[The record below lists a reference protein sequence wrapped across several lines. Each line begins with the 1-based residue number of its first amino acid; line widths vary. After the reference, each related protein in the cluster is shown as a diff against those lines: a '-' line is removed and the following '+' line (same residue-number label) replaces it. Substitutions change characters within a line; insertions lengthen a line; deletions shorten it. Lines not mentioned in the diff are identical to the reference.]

1 MVQKIKEGGFLI
13 KGTGGRIM
21 PIFPKKQ
28 EKKPAL
34 APSPYAPG
42 LGDLDEPPKPLF
54 DQHKAAMTSD
64 FEKSIHDQLKLP
76 EQFNPSTG
84 STPHFSLDAESSF
97 HAPSEEKK
105 QGDIPINY
113 DALLEEKQSEIK
125 SETKNRINSWSAS
138 DDKPTFHQPTMSPP
152 PEPFIAH
159 FIPLTALRNAETVIY
174 SLKDDLAI
182 SNDTLFRVDELNKQQ
197 LTVLEKWHLDLDYVD
212 TLLNNVDSIL
222 FNGG

>member
-1 MVQKIKEGGFLI
+1 
-13 KGTGGRIM
+13 
-21 PIFPKKQ
+21 
-28 EKKPAL
+28 
-34 APSPYAPG
+34 
-42 LGDLDEPPKPLF
+42 LDEPPKPLF

-64 FEKSIHDQLKLP
+64 FEKSIHDQLRLP

-84 STPHFSLDAESSF
+84 STPHFSLDAENSF

-113 DALLEEKQSEIK
+113 DALLEEKQTEHK
-125 SETKNRINSWSAS
+125 SEPKSNMDPWKTP
-138 DDKPTFHQPTMSPP
+138 DDHSTFHQQVMAPP
-152 PEPFIAH
+152 PKALIAH

-197 LTVLEKWHLDLDYVD
+197 LSVLEKWHLDLDYVD
-212 TLLNNVDSIL
+212 TLLNNVDNIL